1 MTRISAAVLLV
12 LASFSSPALAE
23 RSPLPVRADSRLR
36 TVPFERDNVVTIW
49 GTRGVST
56 IIVLGDDEKIA
67 TVALGDTVGWQA
79 VPDQSKQFLFI
90 KPLEPG
96 AVTNMTVVTT
106 RKRIYSFILRTS
118 SGHDA
123 RVVFKV
129 RFTYP
134 DEEADARLL
143 EKARELAAFPNKR
156 NAERSSIRNF
166 DYSYKGSANVKPE
179 YVFDDGAKTYFRF
192 SGDVPGIFF
201 VNPDRSETL
210 INYRR
215 EGEIIVVDRTAGQ
228 WTMRNG
234 AATACVFNMRAE
246 MEPPL
251 TTRETDVQ
259 PQIQAMHAADG
270 DFLTNLL
277 PSGWAPSLIFQQ
289 Q

>member
-1 MTRISAAVLLV
+1 MNRILILSLLLAAVL
-12 LASFSSPALAE
+12 SSPAAAE
-23 RSPLPVRADSRLR
+23 RSPLPVKADSRLR
-36 TVPFERDNVVTIW
+36 TVPFEKDNVVTIW

-56 IIVLGDDEKIA
+56 IIVLGEDEKIA

-90 KPLEPG
+90 KPLEPD

-118 SGHDA
+118 SGHDR

-166 DYSYKGSANVKPE
+166 DYSYKGSVNVKPE
-179 YVFDDGAKTYFRF
+179 YVFDDGRKTYFRF

-201 VNPDRSETL
+201 VNLDRSETL

-215 EGEIIVVDRTAGQ
+215 EGEMIVVDRTAGQ

-234 AATACVFNMRAE
+234 PLTACVFNMRAE
-246 MEPPL
+246 AEPPL

-259 PQIQAMHAADG
+259 REIQAVHAADG

>member
-1 MTRISAAVLLV
+1 MKRILARSLLALVVLT
-12 LASFSSPALAE
+12 SPALAE
-23 RSPLPVRADSRLR
+23 RSPLPVPADARLR
-36 TVPFERDNVVTIW
+36 TVPFEKDNVVTIW

-56 IIVLGDDEKIA
+56 IIVLNDDEKIA

-79 VPDQSKQFLFI
+79 VPDQSKQYLFI
-90 KPLEPG
+90 KPLDPG

-118 SGHDA
+118 SGQDRH
-123 RVVFKV
+123 VVFKV

-143 EKARELAAFPNKR
+143 EKARELAAFPNRRK
-156 NAERSSIRNF
+156 AERSGIRNF
-166 DYSYKGSANVKPE
+166 DYSYKGHATVKPE
-179 YVFDDGAKTYFRF
+179 YAFDDGTKTYFRF
-192 SGDVPGIFF
+192 SGDVPGIFL

-234 AATACVFNMRAE
+234 TAVACVFNMRTVAE
-246 MEPPL
+246 PAPK
-251 TTRETDVQ
+251 TRETDIQ
-259 PQIQAMHAADG
+259 PQIQEVHAPEG
-270 DFLTNLL
+270 DVFTRLL
-277 PSGWAPSLIFQQ
+277 SGEWVASLKIEQ
-289 Q
+289 

>member
-1 MTRISAAVLLV
+1 MTRISVAVLLLV
-12 LASFSSPALAE
+12 ATFSSPAVAE
-23 RSPLPVRADSRLR
+23 RSPLPLPADSRLR
-36 TVPFERDNVVTIW
+36 TVPFEKDNVVTIW

-67 TVALGDTVGWQA
+67 TVALGDTIGWQA

-118 SGHDA
+118 SGHDR

-134 DEEADARLL
+134 DDEADARLL

-156 NAERSSIRNF
+156 NAECSAIRNF
-166 DYSYKGSANVKPE
+166 DYSYKGEANVKPE
-179 YVFDDGAKTYFRF
+179 NVFDDGTKTYFRF
-192 SGDVPGIFF
+192 SGDVPGIFL

-215 EGEIIVVDRTAGQ
+215 EGEMIVVDRTAGQ

-234 AATACVFNMRAE
+234 HATACVFNMRAAA
-246 MEPPL
+246 EPPPKA
-251 TTRETDVQ
+251 RETDVQ
-259 PQIQAMHAADG
+259 PEIQAVHAPEG
-270 DFLTNLL
+270 DFLTNLV
-277 PSGWAPSLIFQQ
+277 SGSLIPSVDSPR
-289 Q
+289 

>member
-1 MTRISAAVLLV
+1 MTNVLLASLLLAAVL
-12 LASFSSPALAE
+12 SSPAVAE
-23 RSPLPVRADSRLR
+23 RAPLPVPADSRLR

-56 IIVLGDDEKIA
+56 IIVLHDDEKIA
-67 TVALGDTVGWQA
+67 TIALGDTIGWQA

-90 KPLEPG
+90 KPLEPD

-118 SGHDA
+118 SGHDR

-143 EKARELAAFPNKR
+143 EKARQLAAFPNKR
-156 NAERSSIRNF
+156 NAENSSIRNF
-166 DYSYKGSANVKPE
+166 DYSYKGAPYVKPE
-179 YVFDDGAKTYFRF
+179 HVFDDGTKTYFRF
-192 SGDVPGIFF
+192 SGDVPGIFL

-210 INYRR
+210 VNYRR
-215 EGEIIVVDRTAGQ
+215 EGGMIVVDRTAGQ

-246 MEPPL
+246 PDPPPKAQ
-251 TTRETDVQ
+251 ETDVQ
-259 PQIQAMHAADG
+259 PELQVVHAPEG
-270 DFLTNLL
+270 RFLTNFLSNGL
-277 PSGWAPSLIFQQ
+277 APSASLQQ
-289 Q
+289 

>member
-1 MTRISAAVLLV
+1 MNKVLI
-12 LASFSSPALAE
+12 ASLLLTATLSSPAVAE
-23 RSPLPVRADSRLR
+23 RSPLPVPADSRLR
-36 TVPFERDNVVTIW
+36 TVPFEKDNVVTIW

-56 IIVLGDDEKIA
+56 IIVLGEDEKIA

-90 KPLEPG
+90 KPLEPD

-118 SGHDA
+118 SGHDR

-156 NAERSSIRNF
+156 NAERSSVRNF
-166 DYSYKGSANVKPE
+166 DYSYKGAPYVKPE
-179 YVFDDGAKTYFRF
+179 HVFDDGTKTYFRF
-192 SGDVPGIFF
+192 SGDVPGIFL

-210 INYRR
+210 VNYRR
-215 EGEIIVVDRTAGQ
+215 EGDMIVVDRTAGQ

-234 AATACVFNMRAE
+234 VATACVFNMRAE
-246 MEPPL
+246 AEPPPK
-251 TTRETDVQ
+251 TRESDIQ
-259 PQIQAMHAADG
+259 PEIQAVHAPEG
-270 DFLTNLL
+270 DLLTNLL
-277 PSGWAPSLIFQQ
+277 SGGWAPSVNFRQQ
-289 Q
+289 

>member
-1 MTRISAAVLLV
+1 MTRISLAVLLLV
-12 LASFSSPALAE
+12 ALFSPALAE
-23 RSPLPVRADSRLR
+23 RSPLPVPADSRLR
-36 TVPFERDNVVTIW
+36 TVPFEKDNVVTIW

-67 TVALGDTVGWQA
+67 TVALGDTIGWQA

-118 SGHDA
+118 SGHDR

-156 NAERSSIRNF
+156 NAERSAIRNF
-166 DYSYKGSANVKPE
+166 DYSYKGAPYVKPE
-179 YVFDDGAKTYFRF
+179 RVFDDGTKTYFRF
-192 SGDVPGIFF
+192 SGDVPGIFL

-215 EGEIIVVDRTAGQ
+215 EGEMIVADRTAGQ

-234 AATACVFNMRAE
+234 PATACVFNMRAAA
-246 MEPPL
+246 EPSPKA
-251 TTRETDVQ
+251 RETDVQ
-259 PQIQAMHAADG
+259 PEIQSVHAPEG
-270 DFLTNLL
+270 DFLTNLVSGAL
-277 PSGWAPSLIFQQ
+277 IPSADSPR
-289 Q
+289 

>member
-1 MTRISAAVLLV
+1 MTNVLLASLL
-12 LASFSSPALAE
+12 LAAILSSPAVAE
-23 RSPLPVRADSRLR
+23 RAPLPVAADSRLR

-56 IIVLGDDEKIA
+56 IIVLHDDEKIA
-67 TVALGDTVGWQA
+67 TVALGDTIGWQA

-90 KPLEPG
+90 KPLEPD

-118 SGHDA
+118 SGHDR

-143 EKARELAAFPNKR
+143 EKARQLAAFPNKR
-156 NAERSSIRNF
+156 NAENSSIRNF
-166 DYSYKGSANVKPE
+166 DYSYKGAPYVKPE
-179 YVFDDGAKTYFRF
+179 HVFDDGTKTYFRF
-192 SGDVPGIFF
+192 SGDVPGIFL

-210 INYRR
+210 VNYRR
-215 EGEIIVVDRTAGQ
+215 EGGMIVVDRTAGQ

-246 MEPPL
+246 ADPPP
-251 TTRETDVQ
+251 TAQETDVQ
-259 PQIQAMHAADG
+259 PEIQAVHAPEG
-270 DFLTNLL
+270 GFLTNFLSNGL
-277 PSGWAPSLIFQQ
+277 APSASLQQ
-289 Q
+289 

>member
-1 MTRISAAVLLV
+1 MTNVLLASLLLAAVL
-12 LASFSSPALAE
+12 SSSAVAE
-23 RSPLPVRADSRLR
+23 RAPLPVAADSRLR

-56 IIVLGDDEKIA
+56 IIVLHDDEKIA
-67 TVALGDTVGWQA
+67 TVALGDTIGWQA

-90 KPLEPG
+90 KPLEPD

-118 SGHDA
+118 SGHDR

-156 NAERSSIRNF
+156 NAENSSIRNF
-166 DYSYKGSANVKPE
+166 DYSYKGAPYVKPE
-179 YVFDDGAKTYFRF
+179 HVFDDGTKTYFRF
-192 SGDVPGIFF
+192 SGDVPGIFL

-210 INYRR
+210 VNYRR
-215 EGEIIVVDRTAGQ
+215 EGGMIVVDRTAGQ

-246 MEPPL
+246 PDLPP
-251 TTRETDVQ
+251 TAQETDVQ
-259 PQIQAMHAADG
+259 PEIQAVHAPEG
-270 DFLTNLL
+270 GFSTNFLSNGL
-277 PSGWAPSLIFQQ
+277 APSASLQQ
-289 Q
+289 

>member
-1 MTRISAAVLLV
+1 MTKISVAVLL
-12 LASFSSPALAE
+12 LAAAFSSPALAE

-56 IIVLGDDEKIA
+56 IIILGDDEKIA

-143 EKARELAAFPNKR
+143 ERARELAAFPNKR
-156 NAERSSIRNF
+156 NAERSLVRNF
-166 DYSYKGSANVKPE
+166 DYSYKGEANVKPE
-179 YVFDDGAKTYFRF
+179 HVFDDGTKTYFRF
-192 SGDVPGIFF
+192 SGDVPGIFL

-215 EGEIIVVDRTAGQ
+215 EGEMIVVDRTAGQ

-234 AATACVFNMRAE
+234 TATVCVFNMRAE

>member
-1 MTRISAAVLLV
+1 MNKVLISGLLLAATL
-12 LASFSSPALAE
+12 SSPAVAE
-23 RSPLPVRADSRLR
+23 RSPVPVPADSRLR
-36 TVPFERDNVVTIW
+36 TVPFEKDNVVTIW

-56 IIVLGDDEKIA
+56 IIVLGEDEKIA

-90 KPLEPG
+90 KPLEPD

-118 SGHDA
+118 SGHDR

-143 EKARELAAFPNKR
+143 EKAREFAAFPNKR
-156 NAERSSIRNF
+156 NAERSSVRNS
-166 DYSYKGSANVKPE
+166 DYSYKGAPYVKPE
-179 YVFDDGAKTYFRF
+179 HVFDDGTKTYFRF
-192 SGDVPGIFF
+192 SGDVPGIFL

-210 INYRR
+210 VNYRR
-215 EGEIIVVDRTAGQ
+215 EGEMIVVDRTAGQ

-234 AATACVFNMRAE
+234 PHRLRLQHARRSRAAAE
-246 MEPPL
+246 
-251 TTRETDVQ
+251 D
-259 PQIQAMHAADG
+259 ADG
-270 DFLTNLL
+270 RYSTRN
-277 PSGWAPSLIFQQ
+277 PRQCMCRKETS
-289 Q
+289 

>member
-1 MTRISAAVLLV
+1 MSRISGTVLLLVAVL
-12 LASFSSPALAE
+12 SSPAQAE
-23 RSPLPVRADSRLR
+23 RSPLPVPADTRLR
-36 TVPFERDNVVTIW
+36 TVPFEKDNVVTVW

-67 TVALGDTVGWQA
+67 TVALGDTIGWQA

-118 SGHDA
+118 SEHDR

-134 DEEADARLL
+134 DEEADARLM

-156 NAERSSIRNF
+156 NAERSGFINF
-166 DYSYKGSANVKPE
+166 DYSYKGAPQVKAE
-179 YVFDDGAKTYFRF
+179 HVFDDGTKTYFRF
-192 SGDVPGIFF
+192 SGDVPGIFL
-201 VNPDRSETL
+201 VNPDKSETL
-210 INYRR
+210 VNYRR
-215 EGEIIVVDRTAGQ
+215 EGDMIVVDRTAGQ

-246 MEPPL
+246 ALPPPKA
-251 TTRETDVQ
+251 RETDVQ
-259 PQIQAMHAADG
+259 PEIQAAHAPEG
-270 DFLTNLL
+270 DFLTNLI
-277 PSGWAPSLIFQQ
+277 SGALISSADTQR
-289 Q
+289 